1 MERGCDKSPRQNDPR
16 AVKRGKFVALD
27 HADVL
32 LIGTPDVGLG
42 DRGIVAVGQAAR
54 PGEAQSRR
62 LGHGAA
68 AGDDDAVQRNRAGDD
83 DPSRDAADHDR
94 ISCRGLGRPDRGS
107 RPGRMPIFMLY
118 ETQPP
123 QPKLLV
129 RPYPRSS
136 WQPLP
141 ADAGTVASAAMVK
154 ARAKTIF
161 VISVLLSVRFAR
173 AARPVAGRLM
183 SSAGGASGRPA
194 PDAGCTRGS

>member
-1 MERGCDKSPRQNDPR
+1 MDRGCDKSPRQDDPR

-27 HADVL
+27 PSGVL
-32 LIGTPDVGLG
+32 LIGTPDIGLG
-42 DRGIVAVGQAAR
+42 DRRIVAVGQAAR
-54 PGEAQSRR
+54 AGEAHSRR
-62 LGHGAA
+62 LGNGAA
-68 AGDDDAVQRNRAGDD
+68 ASDDDAVQRNRAGDD
-83 DPSRDAADHDR
+83 DPSRDAADHDL
-94 ISCRGLGRPDRGS
+94 ISCRCLGRPDRAS
-107 RPGRMPIFMLY
+107 RPRHADFR

-161 VISVLLSVRFAR
+161 VIVVLLSVLFVR
-173 AARPVAGRLM
+173 AVPVLTAHSGAG
-183 SSAGGASGRPA
+183 
-194 PDAGCTRGS
+194 T